1 MGSLLQ
7 KQPNVKSEAESK
19 LTSTYNALEA
29 RICSGSWPVGA
40 VLPTEY
46 ELAAEY
52 HCGRNT
58 VSKAIAQLVHEGFVE
73 RKRRAGTRVIRS
85 SSNRKVSSV
94 DLDAFAFIYP
104 SEKHEGIRRIVAGF
118 QDAAYQ
124 AARRSLLIPVGL
136 DFRKKAG
143 MLGCLSESDVKGV
156 VVYPVLLTPEDLI
169 YYMQAILACPFPVVL
184 AGVSLIGA
192 QRPTVVADG
201 FHGGYTM
208 TRYLLTK
215 GIRRIGYFANYTWVS
230 SGRDR
235 YLGYRQAMDE
245 AGLTVRDKDICLAPN
260 QHPNFESPLDEPVQL
275 AKRFLEKRPEIEG
288 VVCASDFLA
297 AGCLVAARDMGL
309 SVPSQLKVVGIDGF
323 QSLASDLQK
332 LTSYRI
338 PFEEIGREA
347 FAALVAAEK
356 GKIEGTYEKLIRGDV
371 VCGDSA

>member
-1 MGSLLQ
+1 MQ
-7 KQPNVKSEAESK
+7 KHPNVKSEAESK
-19 LTSTYNALEA
+19 LTSAYSALEA

-40 VLPTEY
+40 ILPTEY
-46 ELAAEY
+46 ELAAEF

-85 SSNRKVSSV
+85 SSNRKVSSM

-104 SEKHEGIRRIVAGF
+104 SEKHEGVRRIIAGF
-118 QDAAYQ
+118 QDEAYEAGQ
-124 AARRSLLIPVGL
+124 RSLLVPIGL
-136 DFRKKAG
+136 DFRKKAE
-143 MLGCLSESDVKGV
+143 MLGGLSESDVRGA

-169 YYMQAILACPFPVVL
+169 YYMQTILACPFPVVL
-184 AGVSLIGA
+184 AGVSMIGA

-201 FHGGYTM
+201 FHAGYTM
-208 TRYLLTK
+208 TRYLLAQ
-215 GIRRIGYFANYTWVS
+215 GIRRIGYFGNYAWVC

-245 AGLTVRDKDICLAPN
+245 AGLTDRNQDICLEPS
-260 QHPNFESPLDEPVQL
+260 QHPNFEHPLDEPVQL

-309 SVPSQLKVVGIDGF
+309 CIPSQLKVVGIDGF
-323 QSLASDLQK
+323 QSLPSDLQK

-347 FAALVAAEK
+347 FATLVAAEN